1 MVGSCGL
8 MNRWLMFRRHTI
20 LLLLSASTALP
31 GGAVAQGQ
39 RDVTGT
45 VRAQRDSTPLEGV
58 IVVERRAGTTVVTDA
73 AGRFLIPAVR
83 RLPLLITFTRI
94 GVAPDSVVLSGD
106 RDELTVYLRLAPIA
120 LPAIT
125 AEARPAARIR
135 FEQETQP
142 SIVTV
147 DRETIARLPAPLESD
162 VIRTVQLLPGTVAL
176 NDYTVGFNVRGGEPD
191 QNLTQL
197 DGATI
202 FNPSHL
208 GGLFSTFD
216 TDAVEE
222 VDFITGAFP
231 AEYGGRL
238 SSVLD
243 VSVRPGR
250 RDRFGVRGHVSLLAS
265 RLLLEGPAG
274 SRASWLVSARRTY
287 ADVLAS
293 ALTSEVFPYHFWDA
307 VGKGTVRVGRRG
319 TLSLTGYVGRD
330 VLDWLWREA
339 RPGQEEIRLEG
350 RWGNQVLGA
359 RYDQPLG
366 RRHRLTIDG
375 GITGFSATFGLQP
388 RIVEGKNTARL
399 LSAKAR
405 LILVPNEAHE
415 VRVGVGI
422 EDYRMRYDA
431 GSESFGSSFLRLRY
445 APRVWSVFAEDQWRP
460 ARWLFLRP
468 GVRVEAVDGP
478 DVVTVAPRIGAKVF
492 ITPALALTG
501 SIGRYHQAIHSL
513 RDQNLPW
520 NIFDFWIG
528 ADSATPVASASH
540 VVAGV
545 EWWFD
550 AAASLTV
557 EAYRKTFT
565 DIIDANLNEDPAIQG
580 DEIVPVDGDAWGFDV
595 LVRRHWGRIT
605 GWIAY
610 TLTKATRRSPAA
622 EYPAVHDRRHT
633 INVVVQAPGPFG
645 SLLGARLGYGSP
657 LPFTPFVGEWDHRFY
672 RAATHS
678 WQDFD
683 REPIASERLNSGRYP
698 YYSRFDLSLRWEVHK
713 WGGVLRPYVQVAN
726 MLNRRNVFLYF
737 YDYTTAPATRS
748 AISQLPVLPSVGL
761 EFAF

>member
-1 MVGSCGL
+1 MG
-8 MNRWLMFRRHTI
+8 RRRTII
-20 LLLLSASTALP
+20 LLLSFATTMPAI
-31 GGAVAQGQ
+31 AVAQGR

-45 VRAQRDSTPLEGV
+45 VRAERDSTPLEGV
-58 IVVERRAGTTVVTDA
+58 IVIERGTGTTVVTDA
-73 AGRFLIPAVR
+73 AGRFLIGDVS
-83 RLPLLITFTRI
+83 RLPTLITFTRI
-94 GVAPDSVVLSGD
+94 GVAPDSVLLAGD
-106 RDELTVYLRLAPIA
+106 RDELTVYLRLAPIS

-125 AEARPAARIR
+125 AEARPTARIR
-135 FEQETQP
+135 FEREAQP
-142 SIVTV
+142 SIVSV
-147 DRETIARLPAPLESD
+147 DRETIARVPAPFESD

-197 DGATI
+197 DGTTI

-250 RDRFGVRGHVSLLAS
+250 RDRLGVRGHVSLLAS

-287 ADVLAS
+287 ADVLAG

-307 VGKGTVRVGRRG
+307 VGKGSLRLGTGG
-319 TLSLTGYVGRD
+319 TLSVTGYAGRD
-330 VLDWLWREA
+330 VLDWLWQA
-339 RPGQEEIRLEG
+339 AKPGQEEIRLEG
-350 RWGNQVLGA
+350 TWGNQVLGV
-359 RYDQPLG
+359 RFDQPLG
-366 RRHRLTIDG
+366 RRDRLTVDG
-375 GITGFSATFGLQP
+375 GITGFSARFGLQP
-388 RIVEGKNTARL
+388 RIVEAENIARL
-399 LSAKAR
+399 LSARAR
-405 LILVPNEAHE
+405 LILVPHRAHE
-415 VRVGVGI
+415 VRVGAGL

-431 GSESFGSSFLRLRY
+431 GSESFGSSFLRMRY
-445 APRVWSVFAEDQWRP
+445 APQVWSAFAEDQWR
-460 ARWLFLRP
+460 AASWLFLRP
-468 GVRVEAVDGP
+468 GVRVEAVRGP
-478 DVVTVAPRIGAKVF
+478 DVVNIAPRLGVKAF
-492 ITPALALTG
+492 LDRGLALTG
-501 SIGRYHQAIHSL
+501 SVGRYHQAIHSL

-528 ADSATPVASASH
+528 ADSAIPVGRADH
-540 VVAGV
+540 VVVGV
-545 EWWFD
+545 EWWFG
-550 AAASLTV
+550 AAESLTL

-565 DIIDANLNEDPAIQG
+565 DIIDANLNEDPAVQG
-580 DEIVPVDGDAWGFDV
+580 DEIVPVSGDAWGIDV
-595 LVRRHWGRIT
+595 LVRRHWGRVT

-610 TLTKATRRSPAA
+610 SLTKATRRNDRG
-622 EYPAVHDRRHT
+622 EYPAVHDRCHT

-645 SLLGARLGYGSP
+645 SDLAARLGYGSP
-657 LPFTPFVGEWDHRFY
+657 LPYTAFVVEWDHRTY

-678 WQDFD
+678 WDNFN
-683 REPIASERLNSGRYP
+683 REPIASDDLNSTRYP
-698 YYSRFDLSLRWEVHK
+698 YYGRFDVSLRWEIQK
-713 WGGVLRPYVQVAN
+713 WGGMLRPYVQVAN

-748 AISQLPVLPSVGL
+748 AISQLPLLPSVGL